1 MNSGFPAGRVNL
13 DALRRGPVEWSGELP
28 AEAAVWDLG
37 DLDFADGPRLEY
49 RAESGARRGIRVVG
63 RLELTLRVECTRCL
77 AEIRCP
83 VGIEFDYRFDP
94 SVEEWEEEGGVY
106 GLDPEAATL
115 DLVRPLREE
124 LGLALPE
131 YPLCREGCMGLCPV
145 CGSDRNESACTCSR
159 TQADP
164 RWDALRQLVSD
175 EQPEAAGPDGD
186 SDGNEG

>member
-94 SVEEWEEEGGVY
+94 SVEEWEELLFDV
-106 GLDPEAATL
+106 DSVKEA
-115 DLVRPLREE
+115 
-124 LGLALPE
+124 
-131 YPLCREGCMGLCPV
+131 YV
-145 CGSDRNESACTCSR
+145 CANVKVGSVAVVDWNVFFMVGKQEFGFS
-159 TQADP
+159 DVP
-164 RWDALRQLVSD
+164 SD
-175 EQPEAAGPDGD
+175 EFFGVCSVFVCD
-186 SDGNEG
+186 